1 MFKFENKIRVRY
13 ADTDQMGYMYYG
25 NYATF
30 YEVARTDM
38 LRSTGISYKDLEK
51 MGVMMPVV
59 NLECNYK
66 KPAFYDELIRIETVI
81 REKPSVKIKFEYSLY
96 NEKDELINTGS
107 TILVFVD
114 MKTGRPCHPPAL
126 FMDKIKQYFEN

>member
-1 MFKFENKIRVRY
+1 MFRFENKVRVRY

-38 LRSTGISYKDLEK
+38 LRSTGISYKELEK

-114 MKTGRPCHPPAL
+114 MKTGRPCPPPVL
-126 FMDKIKQYFEN
+126 FMDKIQQYFKD

>member
-126 FMDKIKQYFEN
+126 FTDKIKQYFEN